1 MAAPKKNLFKNSTA
15 PKPQKEVESVEDL
28 KSQLQ
33 TLQSKIE
40 KLEGPNNSQEE
51 QALPQQEVV
60 TLFQWESASHVFIPR
75 GKKWFTYVILITAL
89 IALIVLFLR
98 EFFVLAPL
106 LAVAFFVYILS
117 SIPPENIEHKITNQG
132 LISGK
137 RDYLWEELYDF
148 SFTERHGHTIL
159 NVDLQSGYPNKLML
173 IVNAKDK
180 EKIKNTLLNF
190 LPYREIPITNW
201 LDSAGEHL
209 SNLFHKVA
217 G

>member
-1 MAAPKKNLFKNSTA
+1 MAAPKKNLFKKSDD
-15 PKPQKEVESVEDL
+15 PKPQKEVESIEGL

-40 KLEGPNNSQEE
+40 EIEGPNTGQEE
-51 QALPQQEVV
+51 KVTSYQEVA
-60 TLFQWESASHVFIPR
+60 TLFKWASASHIFIPR
-75 GKKWFTYVILITAL
+75 GKKWLTYVILITGL

-117 SIPPENIEHKITNQG
+117 SIPPENIEHKITSQG

-137 RDYLWEELYDF
+137 KDYLWEELYDF
-148 SFTERHGHTIL
+148 TFTEKHGHTIL
-159 NVDLQSGYPNKLML
+159 NVDLQSGYPNKLILL
-173 IVNAKDK
+173 IDAKDK
-180 EKIKNTLLNF
+180 EKIKNSMLNF

-201 LDSAGEHL
+201 LDSAGERL

-217 G
+217 T

>member
-1 MAAPKKNLFKNSTA
+1 MAAPKKNLFKKSI
-15 PKPQKEVESVEDL
+15 PSKPQKEAESIQDL

-40 KLEGPNNSQEE
+40 ELEGPNTGREE
-51 QALPQQEVV
+51 QSAPYQEVT
-60 TLFQWESASHVFIPR
+60 TLFKWASASHVFIPR
-75 GKKWFTYVILITAL
+75 GKKWLTYVILITAL

-117 SIPPENIEHKITNQG
+117 SIPPENIEHKITSQG

-137 RDYLWEELYDF
+137 KDYLWEELYDF
-148 SFTERHGHTIL
+148 TFTERHGHTIL

-190 LPYREIPITNW
+190 
-201 LDSAGEHL
+201 
-209 SNLFHKVA
+209 
-217 G
+217 